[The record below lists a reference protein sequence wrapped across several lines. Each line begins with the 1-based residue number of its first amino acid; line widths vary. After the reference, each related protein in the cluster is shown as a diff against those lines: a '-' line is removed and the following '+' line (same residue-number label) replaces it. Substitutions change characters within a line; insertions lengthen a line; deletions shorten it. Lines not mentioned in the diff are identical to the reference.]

1 MLTLIVDILSWVCFI
16 VGGFFLFVG
25 SLGMVRLVDFWA
37 RLHAASIIDSAG
49 VGLILLG
56 MMLQGGLSLVTAKLA
71 LIVLFLFITGPTAS
85 HAVANAAFMSGS
97 RPHEMVEDVTAEP
110 PKPAKAPRAKSKT
123 SAAKTRKTTKT
134 TSKASA
140 KPKTKSSAGAT
151 KAATTKAAATKA
163 AATKAA
169 ATKAAATKSK
179 APAKTK
185 APAKSAS
192 KPASKTRKKT

>member
-1 MLTLIVDILSWVCFI
+1 MISVLVDILSWTSFI

-56 MMLQGGLSLVTAKLA
+56 MMLQGGVSLVTAKLA

-97 RPHEMVEDVTAEP
+97 RPHDMVEDVTATVP
-110 PKPAKAPRAKSKT
+110 PKPNKGKPNKGKPNKGKPKKAKAASSAKSSNT
-123 SAAKTRKTTKT
+123 AK
-134 TSKASA
+134 
-140 KPKTKSSAGAT
+140 
-151 KAATTKAAATKA
+151 
-163 AATKAA
+163 
-169 ATKAAATKSK
+169 
-179 APAKTK
+179 
-185 APAKSAS
+185 
-192 KPASKTRKKT
+192 ASKTIRKKT

>member
-1 MLTLIVDILSWVCFI
+1 MLTLVVDILSWVCFI

-123 SAAKTRKTTKT
+123 SAAKTRKTTN
-134 TSKASA
+134 KASA

-151 KAATTKAAATKA
+151 KAAT
-163 AATKAA
+163 TKAA